1 MTSVTQRI
9 TQYNKEA
16 GQPRGGL
23 VNPKLLTATQLEDE
37 HGVLDHKQENVHA
50 SVVGL
55 AVDYLSRLARIR
67 VGAGE
72 EAARAAVDVFRASL
86 MGAQRITD
94 SGGYP
99 SAVEDARQAVLSLN
113 INEHEDSTVG
123 YAIDETAAL
132 IACQLATYDVGLRA
146 GVGFYNPES
155 TQRAPDAVTT
165 AHILAMVH
173 RAERFFAEH
182 GPIIADGFLFVSE
195 EQHAAG
201 ERGGYTDLVDSGDGD
216 FLTEDTLWDFKVSA
230 SKPAKDHVLQLLM
243 YFLMGKQSGLPEFE
257 ALTHVGIFNPRL
269 NVVYR
274 LAVADVPPEVI
285 DTTRYDVIGYGA

>member
-113 INEHEDSTVG
+113 INEYEDSTVG

-132 IACQLATYDVGLRA
+132 IACQLATYDVALRA
-146 GVGFYNPES
+146 GVGLYNPES
-155 TQRAPDAVTT
+155 TLRAPDEVTT
-165 AHILAMVH
+165 AHILVMVH
-173 RAERFFAEH
+173 RAER
-182 GPIIADGFLFVSE
+182 
-195 EQHAAG
+195 
-201 ERGGYTDLVDSGDGD
+201 
-216 FLTEDTLWDFKVSA
+216 
-230 SKPAKDHVLQLLM
+230 
-243 YFLMGKQSGLPEFE
+243 
-257 ALTHVGIFNPRL
+257 
-269 NVVYR
+269 
-274 LAVADVPPEVI
+274 
-285 DTTRYDVIGYGA
+285 

>member
-1 MTSVTQRI
+1 MVSVTQRI
-9 TQYNKEA
+9 TQYNKET

-23 VNPKLLTATQLEDE
+23 VSPKVLTATQLEDE
-37 HGVLDHKQENVHA
+37 HGVIDHKQENVHA

-113 INEHEDSTVG
+113 INEYEDSTVG

-132 IACQLATYDVGLRA
+132 IACQLATYDVALRA
-146 GVGFYNPES
+146 SVGLYNPES
-155 TQRAPDAVTT
+155 TLRAPDEVTT
-165 AHILAMVH
+165 AHILVMVH

-182 GPIIADGFLFVSE
+182 GPIVADGFIFMNEV
-195 EQHAAG
+195 QHAAD

-230 SKPAKDHVLQLLM
+230 SKPTKDHVLQLLM

-274 LAVADVPPEVI
+274 LAVVDVPPEII
-285 DTTRYDVIGYGA
+285 DTIRYDVIGYGA